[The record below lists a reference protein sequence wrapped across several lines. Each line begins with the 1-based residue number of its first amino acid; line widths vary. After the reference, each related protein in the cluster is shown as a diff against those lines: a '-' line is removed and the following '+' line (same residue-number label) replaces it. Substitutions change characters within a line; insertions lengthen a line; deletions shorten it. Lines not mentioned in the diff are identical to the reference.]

1 MRKNFVTIA
10 ATIAVFGA
18 TSLPALADGLG
29 TPEIEPDVFVDTDAV
44 AAGSLGSNA
53 GIILVG
59 LLIGGLAIAG
69 DSN

>member
-29 TPEIEPDVFVDTDAV
+29 TPEIEPEVFVDT